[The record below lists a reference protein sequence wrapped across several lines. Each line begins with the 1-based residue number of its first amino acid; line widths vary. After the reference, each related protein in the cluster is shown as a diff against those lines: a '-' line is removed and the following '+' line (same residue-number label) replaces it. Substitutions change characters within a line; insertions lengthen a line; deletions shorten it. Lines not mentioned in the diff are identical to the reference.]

1 MKVIFRLLTQLSS
14 RRSISYLVGR
24 VAKSR
29 FSKRLIPYFIHVY
42 KIDVSE
48 AERPPE
54 AYPHLNAFF
63 TRRLKPGV
71 RPIHPGPHVA
81 VSPVDGTV
89 TSMGIIR
96 SDGMIV
102 VKGKPYSLAEMLQ
115 DQDQEQRYRGGYFL
129 VLYLSPRDYHRIH
142 APIGGRIVGT
152 VHHRGT
158 VYPVNPTGLQLIN
171 GVLAKNER
179 LITYIEHDQTQ
190 VAVIKVGAMNVASIR
205 WSDRLRSTEVIK
217 GEELA
222 YFEFG
227 STVVLLF
234 EPGSFA
240 LIEGLKEGD
249 KVKMGQPIGYM
260 NVVQAVGD
268 QVSVVKE
275 PTDQL
280 TRLP

>member
-14 RRSISYLVGR
+14 RRSLSYLAGW

-48 AERPPE
+48 AERSPE
-54 AYPHLNAFF
+54 DYPHLNAFF

-71 RPIHPGPHVA
+71 RPIFPEPHVA
-81 VSPVDGTV
+81 VSPVDGTI
-89 TSMGIIR
+89 TSMGTIR

-115 DQDQEQRYRGGYFL
+115 DRGQEQRYHGGYFI

-142 APIGGRIVGT
+142 APISGRIVGT
-152 VHHRGT
+152 ARHRGT
-158 VYPVNPTGLQLIN
+158 VYPVNPTGLQLID

-179 LITYIEHDQTQ
+179 LITYIEHGQTQ
-190 VAVIKVGAMNVASIR
+190 MAVVKVGAMNVASIR
-205 WSDRLRSTEVIK
+205 WSDRLRSTEVSK
-217 GEELA
+217 GDELA

-240 LIEGLKEGD
+240 LIEGLREGD
-249 KVKMGQPIGYM
+249 KVRMGQPIGFV
-260 NVVQAVGD
+260 NVAQAVGEK
-268 QVSVVKE
+268 VNVVEE